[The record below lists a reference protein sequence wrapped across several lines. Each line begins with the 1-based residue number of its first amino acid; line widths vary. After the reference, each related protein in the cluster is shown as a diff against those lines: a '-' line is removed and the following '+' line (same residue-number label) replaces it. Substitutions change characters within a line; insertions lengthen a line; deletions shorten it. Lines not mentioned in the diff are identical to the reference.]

1 MHLEGSC
8 HCGAV
13 SFAVEAAAP
22 EPEPEP
28 FMKCYCEFCRKA
40 AGGGG
45 YSINL
50 GADYR
55 TLKVKGREHVR
66 TYRVRLD
73 RTEYGKD
80 EPNAARKKSKVDR
93 RFCGRCG
100 SALWVYSP
108 LYPELVHPFVGAIDT
123 PLPKAPEANHILLD
137 YSWSGSRC
145 RAGLASTTSSAI
157 PANRSTP
164 GTNSTASTSH
174 HAMRR
179 PPWPPI

>member
-13 SFAVEAAAP
+13 TFSVEAA
-22 EPEPEP
+22 EPVP
-28 FMKCYCEFCRKA
+28 FMKCYCSICRKT

-45 YSINL
+45 FAINL

-55 TLKVKGREHVR
+55 TLKIKGREHVR

-80 EPNAARKKSKVDR
+80 EANAARKKSKVDR
-93 RFCGRCG
+93 TFCGRCG

-108 LYPELVHPFVGAIDT
+108 LYPELVHPFAGAIDT
-123 PLPKAPEANHILLD
+123 PLPKAPEASHILLD
-137 YSWSGSRC
+137 FAPDWIAVPRGRRQHHHPRYPDESLKAWHERH
-145 RAGLASTTSSAI
+145 GLD
-157 PANRSTP
+157 
-164 GTNSTASTSH
+164 
-174 HAMRR
+174 
-179 PPWPPI
+179 